1 MKKILTITFI
11 GVLTLAASCAKQDTV
26 YKEYLKEGGYIYPAK
41 AINASVEKG
50 YQRIT
55 LKWEAPMD
63 PSLRTAKVFWD
74 NRTQSRDFNYAD
86 YPAGK
91 LEATIDN
98 LEDRSY
104 TFEIVNFDE
113 AGNKSL
119 ATERTTAPFGES
131 WLVSHAE
138 RSVTSAK
145 MDGEDAVILM
155 TKSTDEMTATH
166 FRYKNA
172 AGQWIEGPTM
182 LPADREIRL
191 PGAQKGKYFEYRSS
205 YKPADG
211 MDEVASVSWTKSPEP
226 ILYPLDT
233 KGWKVSVTTDQ
244 EYSSYT
250 ADKIFDG
257 NASSSGRWHSSRS
270 SSDAK
275 KFPKVL
281 TVDTGAEEGKENT
294 FSSFVMNLSPS
305 GSTYHYI
312 REIAVYIG
320 DKPFD
325 PDDADYAQNYGTPV
339 FEGTVNRNDN
349 DPEIAISPAKAGRY
363 FAIVFKNSY
372 HNSGYI
378 DLWEL
383 VPYGYIPSE
392 AE

>member
-1 MKKILTITFI
+1 MFDPWLYPLAGLHLHPLTGIESDHDTKNLKDILFRLQNNLLSITIW
-11 GVLTLAASCAKQDTV
+11 K
-26 YKEYLKEGGYIYPAK
+26 
-41 AINASVEKG
+41 
-50 YQRIT
+50 
-55 LKWEAPMD
+55 D
-63 PSLRTAKVFWD
+63 PSIRTAKLFWD
-74 NRTQSRDFNYAD
+74 SYTFEKEFNYAD
-86 YPAGK
+86 YPDGVVQAV
-91 LEATIDN
+91 IDG

-119 ATERTTAPFGES
+119 ATELTTAPFGES

-257 NASSSGRWHSSRS
+257 IASSSNRWHSARS
-270 SSDAK
+270 GAAAK
-275 KFPKVL
+275 AFPKIL
-281 TVDTGAEEGKENT
+281 SIDTAAEEGQE
-294 FSSFVMNLSPS
+294 
-305 GSTYHYI
+305 STLPLHTLTSC
-312 REIAVYIG
+312 REFRQTHLRR
-320 DKPFD
+320 DNKP
-325 PDDADYAQNYGTPV
+325 
-339 FEGTVNRNDN
+339 E
-349 DPEIAISPAKAGRY
+349 
-363 FAIVFKNSY
+363 
-372 HNSGYI
+372 
-378 DLWEL
+378 
-383 VPYGYIPSE
+383 
-392 AE
+392 